1 MCENLPL
8 NMIIKHRKR
17 QVVASHIAIQWLQM
31 FWRNE
36 DVHSITTVV
45 PEIQL
50 VTHIHTAASQ
60 AVA

>member
-1 MCENLPL
+1 
-8 NMIIKHRKR
+8 MIIKHRKR